1 MKNILNQNGLNAQH
15 AIAILIATLAIAAFV
30 CFLFITTLILNR
42 IDQASK
48 EAESIL
54 EDWRMA
60 KDALLESELD
70 PRGSQAAAAIRL
82 LDSCDARIR
91 SASSLPLLAAMRKL
105 DDRPTIER
113 DLENDWAEL
122 RAAWKPDEQADDV
135 QASSLAHRLSLAKGF
150 ELAVRERIA
159 LIDRF
164 ERHQRA
170 SLLYLRVSSLIAVL
184 ALAAAGF
191 WTAGTAQRSQRDQV
205 RLRELIRA
213 TYAGQEKERARI
225 ALDLHDSIAQDLASS
240 IMLARRLAENS
251 GGDQA
256 RLVSSLKANLD
267 ALRRLSWE
275 IRPPELERL
284 GFQGAAMRLCA
295 DYEERKGCP
304 VGLEMPKLEPDR
316 LGIEAE
322 LHLYRILQEALS
334 NIAKHSEAKSVA
346 VHIANGPDRLLLS
359 ICDDGRGF
367 DVASAGGSGAA
378 PEHMGLAGMRER
390 ARLIGGRLTIASAP
404 GKGTTID
411 VEVPYA

>member
-1 MKNILNQNGLNAQH
+1 MKNILSQNGLDAQH
-15 AIAILIATLAIAAFV
+15 VIAILIATLAIAAFV
-30 CFLFITTLILNR
+30 SFLSMTTLILNR
-42 IDQASK
+42 IDRASE
-48 EAESIL
+48 EAGSIL
-54 EDWRMA
+54 EDWLMA
-60 KDALLESELD
+60 KDALLESELE
-70 PRGSQAAAAIRL
+70 PKGRQAIEAERL
-82 LDSCDARIR
+82 LDSCDAKIR

-113 DLENDWAEL
+113 DLENDWTEL
-122 RAAWKPDEQADDV
+122 RAAWKPAGQANDG
-135 QASSLAHRLSLAKGF
+135 QASSLPHRLVLAKGF
-150 ELAVRERIA
+150 EMALRERIA
-159 LIDRF
+159 LIARF
-164 ERHQRA
+164 EQHQRA
-170 SLLYLRVSSLIAVL
+170 SLVYLRVSSVIAVL
-184 ALAAAGF
+184 TLVAAGF
-191 WTAGTAQRSQRDQV
+191 WTASTAQRSQRDQA

-240 IMLARRLAENS
+240 LMLARRLAENP

-256 RLVSSLKANLD
+256 RLVASLKANLD

-304 VGLEMPKLEPDR
+304 VGLEMPELEPGR

-334 NIAKHSEAKSVA
+334 NIATHAEAKSIA
-346 VHIANGPDRLLLS
+346 VRMANAPDRLRLS
-359 ICDDGRGF
+359 IRDDGRGF
-367 DVASAGGSGAA
+367 DTAAAGVSGSA

-390 ARLIGGRLTIASAP
+390 ARLIGGRLTIVSAP
-404 GKGTTID
+404 GKGTTIE